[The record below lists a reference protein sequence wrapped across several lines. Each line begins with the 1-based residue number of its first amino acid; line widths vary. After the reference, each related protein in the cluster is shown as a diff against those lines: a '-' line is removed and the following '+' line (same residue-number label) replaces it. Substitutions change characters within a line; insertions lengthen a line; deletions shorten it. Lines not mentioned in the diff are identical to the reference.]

1 MYLQR
6 INKWELCKN
15 NKQAEQAKSGQTHR
29 QHEKRGQVHH
39 KATVRAR
46 PARIKKEPKDNGSSS
61 RISEDRQV
69 VKKTTNPSKVL
80 KPKDTVALLD
90 ELRQQIMYSSSPL
103 PPLSTPFKLKNAE
116 MFLAYTNIFY
126 DSFPTLST
134 EETAL
139 QPYDFTNKLD
149 AAFDYL
155 NVGQQKA
162 AWHILNDASDMVQP
176 LLASKNWRLMQLLV
190 GNALDWSLKAPVD
203 AFKSV
208 FIYISSMATLVLGR
222 GNPISVVCTAITSL
236 DAGDPAFIPA
246 CRLIVAKIEA
256 KLGRT
261 HKEVLQAKDMHGML
275 LTIGQCHDEAQSIQ
289 RELLNHH
296 IKVDPLSQEAV
307 WLYYRVGLTSQK
319 LRDWDGAVNFLKNV
333 LEACETV
340 DPDGFPFVAVELVAT
355 RDLYPALTALGREEE
370 AQLIFEEKMNKCLGN
385 HDWEPSD
392 WRIVLVVGL
401 LERCLRNQGKIDEA
415 DRLKEEHPEAF

>member
-6 INKWELCKN
+6 INKWDLCKN
-15 NKQAEQAKSGQTHR
+15 NKQAEHTKSGQTHS
-29 QHEKRGQVHH
+29 QHEKHGRVHH

-46 PARIKKEPKDNGSSS
+46 PARIKKEPKDKGPASQ
-61 RISEDRQV
+61 ISEDRQV
-69 VKKTTNPSKVL
+69 VKKNTNPSKIL

-90 ELRQQIMYSSSPL
+90 ELRQQIMNSSSPL

-126 DSFPTLST
+126 DSFPALST
-134 EETAL
+134 EETAI
-139 QPYDFTNKLD
+139 QPYDFSNKLD

-162 AWHILNDASDMVQP
+162 AWRILNDASDMVQP
-176 LLASKNWRLMQLLV
+176 LLASNNWRLMQLLV

-208 FIYISSMATLVLGR
+208 FTYISSMATLVLGR

-236 DAGDPAFIPA
+236 DAGDPAYMPA

-256 KLGRT
+256 KLGSS

-289 RELLNHH
+289 RELLRHH
-296 IKVDPLSQEAV
+296 LKEDPLSQEAV
-307 WLYYRVGLTSQK
+307 WAFYRVGLTCEK
-319 LRDWDGAVNFLKNV
+319 LRDWEGAVNV
-333 LEACETV
+333 LRHVLDACQTV
-340 DPDGFPFVAVELVAT
+340 DPTGFPFVEIELVAT
-355 RDLYPALTALGREEE
+355 RDLYPALTALGREAE
-370 AQLIFEEKMNKCLGN
+370 AELIIEEKMNKCLAN
-385 HDWEPSD
+385 HDWEPDD
-392 WRIVLVVGL
+392 WRMVLFVGL